1 METRAVCIPKR
12 LPPEQWEKAAD
23 AAAIINPV
31 NRAPIHRLTRIMPGF
46 VPTKAHLAVLTT
58 KYWGPK
64 GVRLTVGFMDNP
76 SAELRKRILDH
87 MNDWGRTANVTFVQ
101 TRTDPQVRITRQPGN
116 GHWSYLGTDI
126 LLIGKDEPTMNLD
139 SFTMSTAESEYKRVV
154 RHEAGHTLGF
164 PHEHMRKALIA
175 KIDVRKAIDY
185 FGRTQGWSAED
196 VKLQVLTPL
205 EESSLIGTASSDAR
219 SIMCYQLPGEITK
232 DGEPILGGTDIDA
245 WDREFI
251 ALIYPRTKR
260 RKKPAP
266 KRQAASKKKSVVSR
280 KPAKKAAK
288 KTAAKKAPKRKSAAK
303 TKARAPRR

>member
-1 METRAVCIPKR
+1 
-12 LPPEQWEKAAD
+12 
-23 AAAIINPV
+23 
-31 NRAPIHRLTRIMPGF
+31 
-46 VPTKAHLAVLTT
+46 
-58 KYWGPK
+58 
-64 GVRLTVGFMDNP
+64 
-76 SAELRKRILDH
+76 
-87 MNDWGRTANVTFVQ
+87 
-101 TRTDPQVRITRQPGN
+101 
-116 GHWSYLGTDI
+116 
-126 LLIGKDEPTMNLD
+126 
-139 SFTMSTAESEYKRVV
+139 MSTAESEYKRVV

-175 KIDVRKAIDY
+175 KIDVPKAIDY

-232 DGEPILGGTDIDA
+232 DGEPILGGTDIDS

-251 ALIYPRTKR
+251 ALIDPRIKAKPTRR

-266 KRQAASKKKSVVSR
+266 KRQASSKKKSVASR

-288 KTAAKKAPKRKSAAK
+288 KAAAKKTAAKKAAKRSGAAK
-303 TKARAPRR
+303 TKARASRR

>member
-1 METRAVCIPKR
+1 
-12 LPPEQWEKAAD
+12 
-23 AAAIINPV
+23 
-31 NRAPIHRLTRIMPGF
+31 
-46 VPTKAHLAVLTT
+46 
-58 KYWGPK
+58 
-64 GVRLTVGFMDNP
+64 
-76 SAELRKRILDH
+76 
-87 MNDWGRTANVTFVQ
+87 
-101 TRTDPQVRITRQPGN
+101 
-116 GHWSYLGTDI
+116 
-126 LLIGKDEPTMNLD
+126 
-139 SFTMSTAESEYKRVV
+139 
-154 RHEAGHTLGF
+154 
-164 PHEHMRKALIA
+164 MRKALIA

-251 ALIYPRTKR
+251 ALIYPRIKAKPTKR

-288 KTAAKKAPKRKSAAK
+288 KNAAKKAPKRKSVAK